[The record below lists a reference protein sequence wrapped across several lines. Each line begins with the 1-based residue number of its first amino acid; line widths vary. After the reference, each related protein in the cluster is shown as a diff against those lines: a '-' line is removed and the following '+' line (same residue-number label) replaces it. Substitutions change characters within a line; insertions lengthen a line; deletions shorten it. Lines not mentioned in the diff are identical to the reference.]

1 MNLVPKLLEA
11 GLKVIDMSADFRLK
25 NPADYETYYGW
36 KHAHPELL
44 KEAAYGLPELH
55 REEIK
60 KARFIGCP
68 GCMATATILAL
79 VPIVKAGLVDK
90 NHIVA
95 DLKVGSSG
103 GGSKPTVASHHP
115 ERFGGV
121 RPYQVV
127 GHRHIGEVE
136 QEVNAVSTEP
146 VTVSFTPHAVNMVR
160 GILVTIHAFPQA
172 DPSKPKTSGKRCAA
186 CTAAEPFI
194 RLVKY
199 QKGCYQ
205 LPDPK
210 VTQGTNFC
218 DIGFEID
225 PHANRLLMF
234 SAIDNMVKG
243 ASGQGVQCLNLMMG
257 IDETT
262 GLEKHGFPSD
272 VTAMLFVIKMGGSIL
287 KEGASSDLVS
297 RPQNPPQRT
306 TKWFSCMAAASKS
319 PKSAP
324 NWAKNRNS
332 SCRLKASE
340 AATPTR
346 KPSKSTPWSWR
357 ANSTSKSFSPCKAK
371 AYPRWA

>member
-1 MNLVPKLLEA
+1 MMRIGIIGGTGYVGGELLRILLLHPQVEVTMVTSRQSAGEYVFNAHPNLRGLTQLKFVPMDIAELQKNCDLIFTATPHGGSQNLVPKLLEV

-25 NPADYETYYGW
+25 NPVDYETYYGW

-55 REEIK
+55 RDEIK
-60 KARFIGCP
+60 KARLVGCP
-68 GCMATATILAL
+68 GCMATATVLAL
-79 VPIVKAGLVDK
+79 VPIVKAGLVEK
-90 NHIVA
+90 NRLVA

-103 GGSKPTVASHHP
+103 GGSKPTPASHHP

-146 VTVSFTPHAVNMVR
+146 VTISFTPHAVNMVR
-160 GILVTIHAFPQA
+160 GILVTIHAFTKQPIEA
-172 DPSKPKTSGKRCAA
+172 KDVWKALRGTYG
-186 CTAAEPFI
+186 TEPFI
-194 RLVKY
+194 RFVKY

-210 VTQGTNFC
+210 VTQGTNYC

-262 GLEKHGFPSD
+262 GL
-272 VTAMLFVIKMGGSIL
+272 
-287 KEGASSDLVS
+287 
-297 RPQNPPQRT
+297 
-306 TKWFSCMAAASKS
+306 
-319 PKSAP
+319 
-324 NWAKNRNS
+324 
-332 SCRLKASE
+332 
-340 AATPTR
+340 
-346 KPSKSTPWSWR
+346 KSTGFHPM
-357 ANSTSKSFSPCKAK
+357 
-371 AYPRWA
+371 

>member
-1 MNLVPKLLEA
+1 MKRIGIIGGTGYVGGELLRLLLLHPQAEVTMVTSRQSAGEYVFNVHPNLRGLTQLKFVPMDVVELQKNCDLIFTATPHGGSQNLVPKLLEA
-11 GLKVIDMSADFRLK
+11 GLKVIDMAADFRLK

-55 REEIK
+55 REEIR
-60 KARFIGCP
+60 KARLVGCP
-68 GCMATATILAL
+68 GCMATASILAL
-79 VPIVKAGLVDK
+79 VPIFKAGLVEKD
-90 NHIVA
+90 HMVV

-115 ERFGGV
+115 ERSGGV

-127 GHRHIGEVE
+127 GHRHIAEVE
-136 QEVNAVSTEP
+136 QEVNAVSVEP
-146 VTVSFTPHAVNMVR
+146 VKLSFTPHAVNMVR
-160 GILVTIHAFPQA
+160 GILVTAHTFTN
-172 DPSKPKTSGKRCAA
+172 KPIEAKDVWRALRGLYGS
-186 CTAAEPFI
+186 EPCV

-218 DIGFEID
+218 DVGFEID
-225 PHANRLLMF
+225 PHTNRLIMF

-262 GLEKHGFPSD
+262 GL
-272 VTAMLFVIKMGGSIL
+272 
-287 KEGASSDLVS
+287 
-297 RPQNPPQRT
+297 
-306 TKWFSCMAAASKS
+306 
-319 PKSAP
+319 
-324 NWAKNRNS
+324 
-332 SCRLKASE
+332 
-340 AATPTR
+340 
-346 KPSKSTPWSWR
+346 KSTGFHPM
-357 ANSTSKSFSPCKAK
+357 
-371 AYPRWA
+371 